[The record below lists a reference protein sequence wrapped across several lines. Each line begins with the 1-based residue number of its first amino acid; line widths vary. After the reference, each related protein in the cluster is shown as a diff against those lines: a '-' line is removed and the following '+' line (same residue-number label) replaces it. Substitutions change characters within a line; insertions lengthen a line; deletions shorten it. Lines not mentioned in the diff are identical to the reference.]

1 MNDILCLLK
10 QLNRPR
16 LLVQAARFGL
26 SDYQR
31 QPRLERMLKCKVLP
45 GPVQTAYRL
54 LAMEQDCEDAR
65 RERQASYSAAFHIE
79 VLVALMAEAQ
89 LIAARRQDVQEKASA
104 TSPLRRSTYA
114 SKASATALSSV
125 GA

>member
-1 MNDILCLLK
+1 MNDILSLLK
-10 QLNRPR
+10 NLNRPR

-26 SDYQR
+26 SDYHR
-31 QPRLERMLKCKVLP
+31 LPRLEQLLKCKSTL
-45 GPVQTAYRL
+45 GPNQTAFRL

-65 RERQASYSAAFHIE
+65 RERQASYSAARHIE

-89 LIAARRQDVQEKASA
+89 LIAEHRKAAQENASA

-114 SKASATALSSV
+114 SKASRTALSSV